1 MRKSVDRELTE
12 IIKKRYNRTALF
24 YDWMDRMIPAGL
36 RRRVWQEAR
45 GRVLEVGV
53 GTGANFPFYPSG
65 CRVTAIDFSPGMLT
79 RARQKLHLAR
89 VPVDLRE
96 MDVQHLE
103 FDAATFDTVV
113 ATCVF
118 CTVPDPVRG
127 LQEVCRVCRPE
138 GKIVLL
144 EHVRSEHWLLGPLMD
159 ALNPLVLYLI
169 GSNINRRTVINVRKA
184 GIIIEREENLAGKIV
199 KLIVGR
205 PGKA

>member
-1 MRKSVDRELTE
+1 M
-12 IIKKRYNRTALF
+12 
-24 YDWMDRMIPAGL
+24 W
-36 RRRVWQEAR
+36 
-45 GRVLEVGV
+45 
-53 GTGANFPFYPSG
+53 
-65 CRVTAIDFSPGMLT
+65 
-79 RARQKLHLAR
+79 
-89 VPVDLRE
+89 
-96 MDVQHLE
+96 
-103 FDAATFDTVV
+103 DTVV

-169 GSNINRRTVINVRKA
+169 GSNINRRTVTNVRKA
-184 GIIIEREENLAGKIV
+184 GILIEREENLAGKIV
-199 KLIVGR
+199 KLIAGR